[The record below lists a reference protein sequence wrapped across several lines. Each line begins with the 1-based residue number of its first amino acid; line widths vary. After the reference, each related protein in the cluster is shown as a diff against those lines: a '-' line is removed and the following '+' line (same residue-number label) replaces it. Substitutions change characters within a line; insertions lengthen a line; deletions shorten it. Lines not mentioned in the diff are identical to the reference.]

1 MDDNRRKKWS
11 NDLKANIQD
20 SAGRYSLY
28 HAILAGD
35 ESGESPLT
43 LHEIAENKKR
53 NQNSSSSPPPSQQR
67 LE

>member
-1 MDDNRRKKWS
+1 MDNNQRNKWNNS
-11 NDLKANIQD
+11 LKTNIQD
-20 SAGRYSLY
+20 NAGRYSLY

>member
-1 MDDNRRKKWS
+1 MDDNRRKTWS

-20 SAGRYSLY
+20 SAGRDSLY

-43 LHEIAENKKR
+43 LHEIAVNKKR
-53 NQNSSSSPPPSQQR
+53 NQNSSSSSPPSQQR

>member
-11 NDLKANIQD
+11 NGLKTNIQD
-20 SAGRYSLY
+20 SAGRDSLY

-43 LHEIAENKKR
+43 LHEIAANKKR
-53 NQNSSSSPPPSQQR
+53 NQNSSSSPPPSQQK